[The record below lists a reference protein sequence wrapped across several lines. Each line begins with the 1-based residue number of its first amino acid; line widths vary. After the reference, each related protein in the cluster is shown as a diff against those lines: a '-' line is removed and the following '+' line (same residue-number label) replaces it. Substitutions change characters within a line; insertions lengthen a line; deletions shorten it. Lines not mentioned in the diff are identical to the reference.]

1 MHQIGKQNGFI
12 AEIATNSPTPQF
24 VCVLKSKEGKFQ
36 MILRNARH
44 GGRHFTV
51 NASPEDRD
59 CSWDWNLGCRK
70 DWVIVGNVRSLRKG
84 RDSIMAVVRFDLCS
98 TDCTLRQ
105 ALTDL
110 CIIGYH
116 GKAKV
121 RKYEGNY
128 WTHTSRG
135 GAFGREIWKRWFN
148 NRAMNNLEVRLSTER
163 PEQHR
168 KGSERYAM
176 RTLEA
181 KEVDTQ
187 EVRDS
192 HASTYPH
199 YRVRRRHGLS

>member
-1 MHQIGKQNGFI
+1 
-12 AEIATNSPTPQF
+12 
-24 VCVLKSKEGKFQ
+24 
-36 MILRNARH
+36 
-44 GGRHFTV
+44 
-51 NASPEDRD
+51 
-59 CSWDWNLGCRK
+59 
-70 DWVIVGNVRSLRKG
+70 
-84 RDSIMAVVRFDLCS
+84 MAVVRFDLCS

-163 PEQHR
+163 PEQQR

-199 YRVRRRHGLS
+199 YRVRRRLGLP

>member
-1 MHQIGKQNGFI
+1 
-12 AEIATNSPTPQF
+12 
-24 VCVLKSKEGKFQ
+24 
-36 MILRNARH
+36 
-44 GGRHFTV
+44 
-51 NASPEDRD
+51 
-59 CSWDWNLGCRK
+59 
-70 DWVIVGNVRSLRKG
+70 
-84 RDSIMAVVRFDLCS
+84 MAVVSFDLCS

-105 ALTDL
+105 ALTEL

-135 GAFGREIWKRWFN
+135 GAFGRKIWKRWFN
-148 NRAMNNLEVRLSTER
+148 NRAMNNLEIRLSTER
-163 PEQHR
+163 PEQQR

-181 KEVDTQ
+181 KEEDTK

-199 YRVRRRHGLS
+199 YGVRRRHGFP

>member
-1 MHQIGKQNGFI
+1 
-12 AEIATNSPTPQF
+12 
-24 VCVLKSKEGKFQ
+24 
-36 MILRNARH
+36 
-44 GGRHFTV
+44 
-51 NASPEDRD
+51 
-59 CSWDWNLGCRK
+59 
-70 DWVIVGNVRSLRKG
+70 
-84 RDSIMAVVRFDLCS
+84 MAVVSFDLCS

-110 CIIGYH
+110 CMVGYH

-135 GAFGREIWKRWFN
+135 GAFGRKIWKRWFN

-163 PEQHR
+163 PEQQR

-199 YRVRRRHGLS
+199 YRVRRRHGFP